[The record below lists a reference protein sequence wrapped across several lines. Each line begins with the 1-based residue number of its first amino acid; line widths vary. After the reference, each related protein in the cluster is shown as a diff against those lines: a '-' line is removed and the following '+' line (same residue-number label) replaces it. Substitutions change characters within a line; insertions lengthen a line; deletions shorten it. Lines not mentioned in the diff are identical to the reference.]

1 MFRREDV
8 VGADE
13 DVKVVVDSSKVDD
26 GDDVVVEVDDV
37 CVFCFNVVVEI
48 VVPPR

>member
-37 CVFCFNVVVEI
+37 CVFFSVSMS
-48 VVPPR
+48 